1 MTLREDKRDLRATV
15 QAARAALGATRRAE
29 LSAQITAHLL
39 ALPAFGPTRTLAGY
53 LSIGDEFD
61 TSAFLQQ
68 ALAAGH
74 RLVLPR
80 MVDPD
85 SPQTRRLLLHAVSDI
100 AGDTVPGRWGIREPD
115 PARCPAVQ
123 ATEVDLILVPGLAFD
138 ARGARLGYG
147 AGYYDRLLVSLRPDC
162 LRVSAAFSVQRVDR
176 VPVEPHDQPVGAL
189 VTEAGAKVTGM
200 V

>member
-15 QAARAALGATRRAE
+15 QAARAALGAARRAE
-29 LSAQITAHLL
+29 LSARITAHLL
-39 ALPAFGPTRTLAGY
+39 ALPAVVSPGTLAGY

-61 TSAFLQQ
+61 TSVFLQK

-85 SPQTRRLLLHAVSDI
+85 SPLIRRLMLHVVSDM
-100 AGDTVPGRWGIREPD
+100 AADTVPGRWGIREPD

-138 ARGARLGYG
+138 LRGARLGYG

-162 LRVSAAFSVQRVDR
+162 VRISASFLVQLVDR
-176 VPVEPHDQPVGAL
+176 VPVEPHDQPIGML
-189 VTEAGAKVTGM
+189 VTEGGAKVTGRT
-200 V
+200 